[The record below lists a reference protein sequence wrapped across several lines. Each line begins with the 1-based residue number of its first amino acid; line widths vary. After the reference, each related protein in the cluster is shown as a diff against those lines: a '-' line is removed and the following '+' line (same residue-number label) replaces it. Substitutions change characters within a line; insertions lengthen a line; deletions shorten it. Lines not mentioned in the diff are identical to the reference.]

1 MATELGKAYVQIV
14 PSAKGISG
22 SISKE
27 LAGEATSAGKSAG
40 FNIAGAIKTALVSA
54 GIGTALKSALDAGG
68 ALQQSY
74 GGLETIYGDAAEA
87 AKKYAAEA
95 VTAGISANS
104 YAEQAVSFG
113 ASLKQAFSG
122 DTKKAMEAANVA
134 ILDMADNSAKMGT
147 DISAVQ
153 NAYQGFAKQNYTML
167 DNLKLGYGGT
177 KTEMERLL
185 KDAEKLSGVKYD
197 ISNLGD
203 VYSAIHVIQKDLGL
217 TGVAAAEAEG
227 TFTGSMASMKAAT
240 QNLLANLALGEDIKP
255 SLEVLEKSVYGFL
268 INNMLP
274 MIGNVL
280 KAVPKLV
287 EGLSTILLSGLNMA
301 SQHAGEVVKIGVDV
315 VTGLVKA
322 IVGALPYLVEAAF
335 KIVKALGESI
345 INTDWAKIGQDLLG
359 ALRDSIDLAADEIFG
374 GDMAAIDAFIGS
386 LLDGVGALIDTGV
399 ELLLSLI
406 DGISSALP
414 NLLSI
419 AGDML
424 LSIVSGLLDH
434 LPDLLTAAVEII
446 MALVNGLSNNIG
458 KIVDVA
464 GQIFAKLVSTILS
477 HLPEILATGI
487 TLIGKLAAGI
497 LQALPQIVKAIP
509 QIIDAIINAFKNVD
523 WQSVGRNI
531 IEGIKNGILNAISLV
546 VDAARN
552 AASSAYDA
560 VKSFWGIASP
570 AKKGIYLGSMFD
582 AGILEGVED
591 NADEITKATNSMVDN
606 AFNQIAL
613 PQPTFNVA
621 PQSRGANGNLT
632 LNMTINGAEGQDINA
647 LADIIQSR
655 INMAVQRKELV
666 YA

>member
-27 LAGEATSAGKSAG
+27 LSGEATSAGKNAG
-40 FNIAGAIKTALVSA
+40 LNIAGAIKTALVSA

-113 ASLKQAFSG
+113 ASLKQAFAG

-287 EGLSTILLSGLNMA
+287 EGLSTILLSGLNIA
-301 SQHAGEVVKIGVDV
+301 SQHAGEVVQIGVDV

-335 KIVKALGESI
+335 NIVKALGESI

-359 ALRDSIDLAADEIFG
+359 ALRDSIDLAAGEIFG
-374 GDMAAIDAFIGS
+374 GDTASIDAFISS

-424 LSIVSGLLDH
+424 LSLVSGLLDH

-446 MALVNGLSNNIG
+446 MALVNGLANNIG

-464 GQIFAKLVSTILS
+464 GQILAKLVSSILS

-487 TLIGKLAAGI
+487 TLIGKLVAGL
-497 LQALPQIVKAIP
+497 LQALPQVVKAIP
-509 QIIDAIINAFKNVD
+509 QIVNAIINAFKNVD
-523 WQSVGRNI
+523 WQTVGRNI

-560 VKSFWGIASP
+560 VKSFWGISSP

-606 AFNQIAL
+606 AFSQIAL

-621 PQSRGANGNLT
+621 PQSRGNGGSLT

-655 INMAVQRKELV
+655 INTAVQRKELV